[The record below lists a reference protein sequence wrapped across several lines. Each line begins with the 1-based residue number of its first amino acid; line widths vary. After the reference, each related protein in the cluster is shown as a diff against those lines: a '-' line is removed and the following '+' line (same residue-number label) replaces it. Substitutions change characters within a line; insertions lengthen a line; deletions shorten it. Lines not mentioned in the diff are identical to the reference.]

1 MGPPRMFL
9 WVSRTRMESGAVGSG
24 TGPRSPQPKMAPA
37 AQDGSPH
44 SLGFKQAFKMLFSK
58 WLFLLLQTTVSRR
71 DFGERTGMVFVN

>member
-44 SLGFKQAFKMLFSK
+44 SLGFKQAFKMLFFQMAFSPPSNHCK
-58 WLFLLLQTTVSRR
+58 PEGLW
-71 DFGERTGMVFVN
+71 